1 MLHVVHKV
9 SASFVSLQFGAGKVA
24 HDGVFKRVFFAE
36 KQAKQSAKSGSK
48 PP

>member
-9 SASFVSLQFGAGKVA
+9 AASFVCLQFGAGKVA
-24 HDGVFKRVFFAE
+24 HDGVFKRFFAE
-36 KQAKQSAKSGSK
+36 KQAKKSAKSRSK